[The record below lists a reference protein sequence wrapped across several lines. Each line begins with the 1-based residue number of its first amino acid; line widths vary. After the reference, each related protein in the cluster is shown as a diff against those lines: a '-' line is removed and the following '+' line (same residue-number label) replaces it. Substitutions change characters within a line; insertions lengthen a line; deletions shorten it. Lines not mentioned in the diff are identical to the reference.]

1 MESEPACGTTTN
13 DKNGSGTVSTV
24 NGVDPRIQ
32 VVGGIANL
40 AVAANKRFSRKELAN
55 LLTMFG
61 QKTTLGNDYE
71 NPTALIKIALDHYAG
86 IDDLVTADN
95 ITVTFTRV

>member
-1 MESEPACGTTTN
+1 MESEPVCDTAAN
-13 DKNGSGTVSTV
+13 DETGSGTAPAMA
-24 NGVDPRIQ
+24 GVDPRIQ